1 MYGILGLVFLIATKE
16 YEGTAIA
23 LIINRRN
30 VRRHAVS
37 FWREARDL
45 TVIVYNE
52 MNRTRAFTVAG
63 ALGFYFLWSLVPL
76 LVLMASV
83 LKFLPIPNLFQAIL
97 NMMAQLVPPYAM
109 SFVAPMVIQILVPSR
124 TKLLSFGIAGYLWA
138 ATGGFAS
145 LIEALDIA
153 YDVPVMR
160 PWWKDR
166 IRALLLT
173 FITGC
178 LASVSLL
185 AYIVGPHFGHL
196 LRDVIGLPPGVVH
209 IWPVLREIVNFVM
222 FVAGLELIYYLGPNI
237 RHSLRSTIPGA
248 VAAIAV
254 WFLGSWGLGFY
265 LQHLSNYNATYGSMG
280 ALIGLMLW
288 FYITALAL
296 LLGAELNAERA
307 KYKAQSSIQREA
319 FSGQR
324 LRRR

>member
-1 MYGILGLVFLIATKE
+1 MG
-16 YEGTAIA
+16 
-23 LIINRRN
+23 
-30 VRRHAVS
+30 

-52 MNRTRAFTVAG
+52 MNRTRAFTVAA

-97 NMMAQLVPPYAM
+97 NMMAEIVPPYAM
-109 SFVAPMVIQILVPSR
+109 SFVEPMVIQILVPSR

-160 PWWKDR
+160 PWWRGR

-185 AYIVGPHFGHL
+185 SYIIGPHFGHM
-196 LRDVIGLPPGVVH
+196 LRSVFALPPGVVH
-209 IWPVLREIVNFVM
+209 MWPLVRGITNFVT
-222 FVAGLELIYYLGPNI
+222 FVAGLEIIYYLGPNA
-237 RHSLRSTIPGA
+237 RHSFRSTIPGS
-248 VAAIAV
+248 VAAIGV
-254 WFLGSWGLGFY
+254 WFLGSRGLSFY
-265 LQHLSNYNATYGSMG
+265 LEHLSNYNATYGSMG

-296 LLGAELNAERA
+296 LMGAELNAERT
-307 KYKAQSSIQREA
+307 KYRARNNIQREA
-319 FSGQR
+319 FSSQR
-324 LRRR
+324 SRRR